1 MYARTLVHQQAAYGD
16 EHIDMLWSGMTATD
30 PGQDIT
36 LLCGATLVEATMSV
50 ATDTDSS
57 TDDISIFPT
66 TFMSTNVS
74 MATEVGK
81 QKLSNAEKKVI
92 ALPP

>member
-1 MYARTLVHQQAAYGD
+1 
-16 EHIDMLWSGMTATD
+16 MTATD
-30 PGQDIT
+30 PGEHIT
-36 LLCGATLVEATMSV
+36 LLCGATMVEATMSV

-57 TDDISIFPT
+57 TEDISIFQANSV
-66 TFMSTNVS
+66 STNVS

-92 ALPP
+92 ESLIALPT